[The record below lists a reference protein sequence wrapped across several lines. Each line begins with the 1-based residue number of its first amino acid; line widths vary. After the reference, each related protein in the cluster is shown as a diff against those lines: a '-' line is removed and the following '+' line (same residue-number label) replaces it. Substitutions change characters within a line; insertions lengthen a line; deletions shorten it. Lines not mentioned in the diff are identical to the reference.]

1 MIGQGEFVHL
11 HLHSHYSFPDGMLKI
26 RNLVSK
32 VKSCG
37 MSAVALT
44 DYGNM
49 FGSYE
54 FYQECRTQ
62 GIKPIIG
69 QEFYVTKGSGL
80 DKSEGNDGK
89 REGYHL
95 VLLAKNE
102 VGLKNLIELS
112 SMGFLEGSHHIPRID
127 KKTLEEKSEGLI
139 VLSGCVHG
147 EIPSLYLKGKEKEAK
162 SAAEWYKEFF
172 DEDFYLELQYHG
184 LKEQEKVNR
193 FLIKL
198 SKELDIELVA
208 TNNVHYLNKEDW
220 ETYCIFLHLR
230 KGKELFKKQEKS
242 FIKELYL
249 KDAQE
254 MYRVFKE
261 TPQALYNTLKIAE
274 KVESERFFKYGNSLL
289 PKYPVPKR
297 YTSISFLERLSKE
310 GLKRRFKQRGIVDKK
325 RKEKYYERLRHELR
339 VINDLRLADYFLI
352 VWDLI
357 NWTKRKEIPIGP
369 GSGSVAG
376 SLVAYAI
383 GITNIDPLEF
393 GLLFECFLNTE
404 ETTIPNI
411 AISIG
416 RGNKDRAIQH
426 LKRKYGKDKV
436 YQPIVFSTTKAKFVI
451 REIGEVLKIS
461 PEKIDRFVKFVP
473 NNVKS
478 IENVVERT
486 PKIKEFIEKD
496 EVIVK
501 LLKTALKLQGLLR
514 DTRIYET
521 IYTTRVIVTPDT
533 LIGYIPLAKDKDGRI
548 VTQYDIDQLSTMGI
562 PGIDL
567 FELRILTVINKTLN
581 LIKKKRG
588 IRIDL
593 DNIPLDDEKTFKI
606 LQEGNTFG
614 VFQLESQG
622 MINLIKRL
630 NPSTFKDIVN
640 LVSLYRPGPLSSG
653 IVESYIRRKHGL
665 EPVNYVFP
673 ELKTYLEDTYGLF
686 LYREQIMQAA
696 NTIAGYSLAEAN
708 ILCQIIEKEGEKKI
722 EERRNVF
729 VKKAVENGYSG
740 EKAEKL
746 FNNLVSS
753 VKHSFR
759 KFNAVVY
766 GFIAY
771 ISAYLKANYPEEFS
785 INLDVKYSR

>member
-1 MIGQGEFVHL
+1 
-11 HLHSHYSFPDGMLKI
+11 
-26 RNLVSK
+26 
-32 VKSCG
+32 
-37 MSAVALT
+37 
-44 DYGNM
+44 
-49 FGSYE
+49 
-54 FYQECRTQ
+54 
-62 GIKPIIG
+62 
-69 QEFYVTKGSGL
+69 
-80 DKSEGNDGK
+80 
-89 REGYHL
+89 
-95 VLLAKNE
+95 
-102 VGLKNLIELS
+102 
-112 SMGFLEGSHHIPRID
+112 MG
-127 KKTLEEKSEGLI
+127 
-139 VLSGCVHG
+139 
-147 EIPSLYLKGKEKEAK
+147 
-162 SAAEWYKEFF
+162 
-172 DEDFYLELQYHG
+172 
-184 LKEQEKVNR
+184 
-193 FLIKL
+193 
-198 SKELDIELVA
+198 
-208 TNNVHYLNKEDW
+208 
-220 ETYCIFLHLR
+220 
-230 KGKELFKKQEKS
+230 
-242 FIKELYL
+242 
-249 KDAQE
+249 
-254 MYRVFKE
+254 
-261 TPQALYNTLKIAE
+261 
-274 KVESERFFKYGNSLL
+274 
-289 PKYPVPKR
+289 
-297 YTSISFLERLSKE
+297 
-310 GLKRRFKQRGIVDKK
+310 
-325 RKEKYYERLRHELR
+325 
-339 VINDLRLADYFLI
+339 
-352 VWDLI
+352 
-357 NWTKRKEIPIGP
+357 
-369 GSGSVAG
+369 
-376 SLVAYAI
+376 
-383 GITNIDPLEF
+383 
-393 GLLFECFLNTE
+393 
-404 ETTIPNI
+404 
-411 AISIG
+411 
-416 RGNKDRAIQH
+416 
-426 LKRKYGKDKV
+426 
-436 YQPIVFSTTKAKFVI
+436 
-451 REIGEVLKIS
+451 
-461 PEKIDRFVKFVP
+461 
-473 NNVKS
+473 NVKS